1 MKKESL
7 IARAERWHET
17 SKKMPLMGYRRQ
29 NQEEIT
35 EVAVAIIKALCNT
48 KDLTKSKAKEA
59 LKMATDMLEE
69 QAENEIIS

>member
-17 SKKMPLMGYRRQ
+17 SKRMPLMGYRRQ

-35 EVAVAIIKALCNT
+35 EVAVAIIRALCNA
-48 KDLTKSKAKEA
+48 KDLKKSKAKEA
-59 LKMATDMLEE
+59 LRMATDMIEE
-69 QAENEIIS
+69 ESENEIIS